1 MTRSVTHRDS
11 VTPCDLARH
20 VDDAAGLLAYAEES
34 FAKIATLTD
43 AIHALTDEPEIGR
56 NLARIAHDMAE
67 ELADSFGGF
76 KREYNDESRRMHDA
90 EQSSRGNA

>member
-1 MTRSVTHRDS
+1 VTKAATTVSTREFASR
-11 VTPCDLARH
+11 
-20 VDDAAGLLAYAEES
+20 VDDAAGLLAYAAES

-67 ELADSFGGF
+67 ELADSFGGY
-76 KREYNDESRRMHDA
+76 RCEYNAESKRI
-90 EQSSRGNA
+90 SSAGVTQAAREG